1 MGPTGRSR
9 IVQIH
14 PTRRCNLRC
23 LHCYS
28 SSGPE
33 VKETLDLDLLK
44 DLLTDAAAQGYTV
57 AGFSG
62 GEPLLYKP
70 LRKALEHAH
79 GCGLITTV
87 TSNGMLLDE
96 RRLEMLSG
104 AADLLAISL
113 DGVPESHDHM
123 RADANAFSTMAS
135 RLEGVRRSGI
145 PFGFIFTLTQ
155 HNLHELEWVAAFAL
169 EQGAHLLQIHP
180 LEEAG
185 RAAER
190 LAGARPDGIETG
202 YAFLLTTALQEQL
215 GDRMRVQ
222 LDLASRQGMEA
233 SPGCFFADAC
243 PTEADLPL
251 AELVSPLIVETDGS
265 VVPLEYGLG
274 RRFQLGNLHQARL
287 EDLAGR
293 WRRERLEDFRQLCR
307 RTFEAVTT
315 DPEAPLANWYEAVRQ
330 ASVSVPVPPVPV

>member
-9 IVQIH
+9 IVQVH

-33 VKETLDLDLLK
+33 VKETLDAGLLK
-44 DLLTDAAAQGYTV
+44 DFLSDAAAQGYTV

-62 GEPLLYKP
+62 GEPLLYQP
-70 LRKALEHAH
+70 LREVLEHARR
-79 GCGLITTV
+79 CGLITTV

-96 RRLEMLSG
+96 RRLAILAG

-113 DGVPESHDHM
+113 DGVPASHNRM
-123 RADANAFSTMAS
+123 RGDERAFSTLAS
-135 RLEGVRRSGI
+135 RLDGVRRSGI

-155 HNLHELEWVAAFAL
+155 YNLHELEWVAGFAL
-169 EQGAHLLQIHP
+169 EQGAALLQIHP

-190 LAGARPDGIETG
+190 LAGSRPDGVETG
-202 YAFLLTTALQEQL
+202 YAFLLATALQEQL
-215 GDRMRVQ
+215 GERLRVQ

-233 SPGCFFADAC
+233 SPGCFFADTC
-243 PTEADLPL
+243 PAGDRLPL
-251 AELVSPLIVETDGS
+251 ADLVSPLILETDGT
-265 VVPLEYGLG
+265 VVPLEYGVG
-274 RRFQLGNLHQARL
+274 RQFQLGSLHEARL
-287 EDLAGR
+287 AELADR
-293 WRRERLEDFRQLCR
+293 WQRERLAEFRRLCR
-307 RTFEAVTT
+307 GTFEAVIADRET
-315 DPEAPLANWYEAVRQ
+315 PLTNWYEAVRQ
-330 ASVSVPVPPVPV
+330 ASVAAG